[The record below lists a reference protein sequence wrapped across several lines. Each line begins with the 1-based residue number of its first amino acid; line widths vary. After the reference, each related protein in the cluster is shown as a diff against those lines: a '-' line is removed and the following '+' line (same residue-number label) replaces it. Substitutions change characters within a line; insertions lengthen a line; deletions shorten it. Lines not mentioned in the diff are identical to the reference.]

1 MDFWNN
7 WEKGW
12 FSISYEILW
21 SWLKLF
27 IKYFCKIS
35 EILAMGTIKFKNG
48 LMMMNKTTK
57 SVQRRSFEDGIG
69 SIWLQF
75 IGWFGVSESRNYSSK
90 CIIWACKAQG
100 IDTMYQDPIQRG
112 KKPFWEFVMKIS
124 KRKQYWSSQYLNMR
138 TNYSGNVCR
147 KVSSMSNEI
156 GKILVIEE
164 CLTYK
169 LPELIANNFGYFFN
183 KILGLFLYL

>member
-1 MDFWNN
+1 
-7 WEKGW
+7 
-12 FSISYEILW
+12 
-21 SWLKLF
+21 
-27 IKYFCKIS
+27 
-35 EILAMGTIKFKNG
+35 
-48 LMMMNKTTK
+48 
-57 SVQRRSFEDGIG
+57 
-69 SIWLQF
+69 
-75 IGWFGVSESRNYSSK
+75 
-90 CIIWACKAQG
+90 
-100 IDTMYQDPIQRG
+100 
-112 KKPFWEFVMKIS
+112 
-124 KRKQYWSSQYLNMR
+124 MR